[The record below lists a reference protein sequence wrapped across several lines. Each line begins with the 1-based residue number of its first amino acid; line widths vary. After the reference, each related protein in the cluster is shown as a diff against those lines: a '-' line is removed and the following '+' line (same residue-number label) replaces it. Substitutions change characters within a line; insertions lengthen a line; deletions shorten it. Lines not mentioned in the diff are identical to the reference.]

1 MFVSNPEKP
10 ILEVAKAIMRESPTT
25 NPKLAILLAQ
35 YIYQNR
41 GKYVNTI
48 TEMTTLEEIISKQ

>member
-25 NPKLAILLAQ
+25 NPILALLLSR

-41 GKYVNTI
+41 GKYINKIKERTALVENT
-48 TEMTTLEEIISKQ
+48 S

>member
-10 ILEVAKAIMRESPTT
+10 ILEVAMAIMRESPTT
-25 NPKLAILLAQ
+25 NPKLALLLAR

-41 GKYVNTI
+41 GKYINI
-48 TEMTTLEEIISKQ
+48 INERTTLVENTS